1 MCGICGVI
9 NFDGEQVTKSSL
21 LAMMAS
27 MKHRGP
33 DDEGVFFQKNV
44 GLGHVRLSIIDLS
57 DDGKQPFASD
67 DDRYQLVFNG
77 EIYNYLELKNTLSKK
92 GVFFRTK
99 TDTEVLLKAYIFWGE
114 KFLERLN
121 GMFALA
127 IYDSKQKSLFVA
139 RDRYGIKPFYYYNE
153 VDKFVFA
160 SDIPPLLSVLERT
173 EYDVN
178 NQILYDYLVFNRTNH
193 TENTFFKNIKKLQ
206 HGHALSINAN
216 KVEVKRWYHVGDHI
230 GDPFVSNEDFIE
242 SLNSSIEM
250 RLRSDVPV
258 GAALSG
264 GLDSSA
270 IVSLIQKFHQK
281 SNIHTFSAVYG
292 KGEKGD
298 ESKFINL
305 YKGDV
310 SNMHFVKPTA
320 NSLYSDLDNFIDAL
334 SEPISGTSE
343 YAEYKVMETAKKH
356 VTVLLNGQ
364 GADEEMGGYIYF
376 SGFLYKELFKSLKW
390 LTLLREM
397 RLDVVNHGT
406 YEGPLSFV
414 YFSLPAQL
422 KDLLLSKNNKYIS
435 TAFLNNYR
443 GSNSIIGKLYD
454 ADNLKQSLINH
465 FEYKFEHHLLWA
477 DKSGMY
483 FSMEARFPFLDH
495 NFVHRILA
503 TPNNRIIRNG
513 TTKMILREAMSGIL
527 PDKITNRQDKVGYE
541 TPEDNWFREKQFKE
555 LVGDVI
561 HSESFR
567 TMNYFDS
574 DKCIALFEK
583 HLSKDINIAS
593 DIWKW
598 LNVYMWKQKYLA

>member
-9 NFDGEQVTKSSL
+9 NFDSKSVSETGL
-21 LAMMAS
+21 RRMLAA

-33 DDEGVFFQKNV
+33 DDEAIYKHENV

-57 DDGKQPFASD
+57 IDGKQPFASD
-67 DDRYQLVFNG
+67 DNRYQLVFNG
-77 EIYNYLELKNTLSKK
+77 EIYNYLELKKVLIDK
-92 GVFFRTK
+92 GYEFKTK
-99 TDTEVLLKAYIFWGE
+99 TDTEVLLKSYLHFGE
-114 KFLERLN
+114 AFLDHLN

-127 IYDSKQKSLFVA
+127 IYDSKRRSLFVA
-139 RDRYGIKPFYYYNE
+139 RDRYGIKPFYYYNDN
-153 VDKFVFA
+153 DKFIFA
-160 SDIPPLLSVLERT
+160 SDIPPLLGVLERT

-206 HGHALSINAN
+206 HGHALTIDAN

-242 SLNSSIEM
+242 SLNLSIEM
-250 RLRSDVPV
+250 RLRSDVAV

-270 IVSLIQKFHQK
+270 IVSLIQKFHKK
-281 SNIHTFSAVYG
+281 SDIHTFSAIYG
-292 KGEKGD
+292 KGENGD

-305 YKGDV
+305 YRGEV

-334 SEPISGTSE
+334 SEPIPGTSE
-343 YAEYKVMETAKKH
+343 YAEYKVMENAKKH

-390 LTLLREM
+390 LTILREM
-397 RLDVVNHGT
+397 RLDVLNHGT

-414 YFSLPAQL
+414 YFSLPSFL
-422 KDLLLSKNNKYIS
+422 KDFLLSKKSRYIS
-435 TAFLNNYR
+435 SEFLNNYS
-443 GSNSIIGKLYD
+443 GSESIISNLYD

-503 TPNNRIIRNG
+503 MPNDKIIRNG
-513 TTKMILREAMSGIL
+513 TTKMIFREAMSGIL
-527 PDKITNRQDKVGYE
+527 PDEITHRQDKVGYE
-541 TPEDNWFREKQFKE
+541 TPEDNWFREKKFKE
-555 LVGDVI
+555 LIGDVI

-567 TMNYFDS
+567 NMNYFDS
-574 DKCIALFEK
+574 DKCMALFQR

-598 LNVYMWKQKYLA
+598 LNVFLWRQKYIR